1 MRGVDPTLSLNF
13 TRALLHRSFYPGNI
27 SACASSLARF
37 TEENPMLPSHCI
49 AFAGTELLAKGEL
62 ADVVRAVKAVLDHG
76 TERSIALLDAA
87 TSKPV
92 EINFTGTE
100 EEVLQRIPRAPGRG
114 VGRPKLGVVPRE
126 VTLLPRHWEWLA
138 KQPGGASVALRK
150 LVEHASRDARGT
162 DAMRE
167 ARDAAYRFMH
177 ELMGDAAGFEEASRA
192 LFAGDGG
199 RFAGLVADWPEGVR
213 AHLLELAAPAF
224 GSGTG
229 AAEA

>member
-1 MRGVDPTLSLNF
+1 
-13 TRALLHRSFYPGNI
+13 
-27 SACASSLARF
+27 
-37 TEENPMLPSHCI
+37 MLPSHCI

-62 ADVVRAVKAVLDHG
+62 VDVVRAVKAALDKG
-76 TERSIALLDAA
+76 TERSIALLDAE

-100 EEVLQRIPRAPGRG
+100 EEVLQRIPRAPGRTA
-114 VGRPKLGVVPRE
+114 GRPKLGVIPRE

-150 LVEHASRDARGT
+150 LVEHASRDAREADT
-162 DAMRE
+162 MRE

-192 LFAGDGG
+192 LFAADGE
-199 RFAGLVADWPEGVR
+199 RFRGLVAEWPEGVR
-213 AHLLELAAPAF
+213 THLLELAGPAL
-224 GSGTG
+224 SAG
-229 AAEA
+229 ATVSKD

>member
-1 MRGVDPTLSLNF
+1 
-13 TRALLHRSFYPGNI
+13 
-27 SACASSLARF
+27 
-37 TEENPMLPSHCI
+37 MLPSHCI

-62 ADVVRAVKAVLDHG
+62 VDVVRAVKAALDAG
-76 TERSIALLDAA
+76 TERSIALLDAE

-100 EEVLQRIPRAPGRG
+100 EEVLQRIPRAPGRTA
-114 VGRPKLGVVPRE
+114 GRPKLGVIPRE

-150 LVEHASRDARGT
+150 LVEHASRDAR
-162 DAMRE
+162 DADTMRE

-192 LFAGDGG
+192 LFAADGE
-199 RFAGLVADWPEGVR
+199 RFRTLVADWPQDVR
-213 AHLLELAAPAF
+213 THLLELARRAF
-224 GSGTG
+224 GGADAA
-229 AAEA
+229 AAE

>member
-1 MRGVDPTLSLNF
+1 MF
-13 TRALLHRSFYPGNI
+13 
-27 SACASSLARF
+27 
-37 TEENPMLPSHCI
+37 PSHVI

-62 ADVVRAVKAVLDHG
+62 VEVVRAVKAALDKG
-76 TERSIALLDAA
+76 ADRSIALLDAK

-100 EEVLQRIPRAPGRG
+100 EEVLQRIPRAPGRTA
-114 VGRPKLGVVPRE
+114 GRPKLGVIPRE

-150 LVEHASRDARGT
+150 LVEHASRDAR
-162 DAMRE
+162 DADTMRE

-192 LFAGDGG
+192 LFAADGE
-199 RFAGLVADWPEGVR
+199 RFRGLVAEWPEGVR
-213 AHLLELAAPAF
+213 THLLELAGPAF
-224 GSGTG
+224 GGTATAPQG
-229 AAEA
+229 